1 MEELRVGDR
10 AKTLTESR
18 PGRWSSDFCAEA
30 SEHQFDEALK
40 PTFSDACDDPG
51 NRAALALQTRLGAV
65 VLLPLTHSDLL
76 SVVYSAALTND
87 RPVNV
92 SQTAVILDARQN
104 DLRILSCVKWRRG

>member
-1 MEELRVGDR
+1 MRVGDR
-10 AKTLTESR
+10 AKMLTESR
-18 PGRWSSDFCAEA
+18 AGRWSSDFCAEA

-51 NRAALALQTRLGAV
+51 NRAALGFQTRLDTV
-65 VLLPLTHSDLL
+65 VLPPLKHSDL

-104 DLRILSCVKWRRG
+104 DLQILSGVKWRRG